1 MKPITLEEAKQLKLG
16 TTLYHVAFVNK
27 DGSPQRW
34 RVNGKPKIWKRN
46 PDKVQVPIKHGLRD
60 FGYLTEKYLDCVS
73 LTES

>member
-34 RVNGKPKIWKRN
+34 RVNGIPKIWKKN
-46 PDKVQVPIKHGLRD
+46 PSKVLVPIKNGLRN
-60 FGYLTEKYLDCVS
+60 FSYLSEHVLNNFS
-73 LTES
+73 LNIN